1 MDIGYRGRTGV
12 YELLSINEKIRAAIL
27 ANADA
32 GTIRNMAI
40 EGGMVPLR
48 NAGLEL
54 ALQGVTTLEEVIRV
68 TQEEN

>member
-32 GTIRNMAI
+32 GSIRSMAI
-40 EGGMVPLR
+40 EHGMIPLR
-48 NAGLEL
+48 SAGLEL
-54 ALQGVTTLEEVIRV
+54 ARQGITTLEEVIRV